1 MRIGFLL
8 VFLGHE
14 NLGFVTL
21 KNLLCEVVGPC
32 LQGVWV
38 GGLGVMGQSS

>member
-21 KNLLCEVVGPC
+21 KNLLCEVGPC